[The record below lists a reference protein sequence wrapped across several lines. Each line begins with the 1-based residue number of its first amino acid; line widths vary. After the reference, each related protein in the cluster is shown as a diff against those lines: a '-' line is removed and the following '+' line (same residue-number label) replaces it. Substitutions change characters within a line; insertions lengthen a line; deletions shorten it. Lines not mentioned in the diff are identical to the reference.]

1 MGAGFS
7 VCPSILR
14 GVRLGIL
21 EGARNEKKNGGRV
34 ARGEVARD
42 DGLEHSRRVEEAQ
55 EEGVDPEE
63 ETQHGDR
70 PLRSRAD
77 AEVSEWKGS
86 RTRGLFSF
94 PREEVQIV
102 LEKPK
107 KRLGREPAFKADLEI
122 FLFGRVVFRAISRQ
136 HQTGPAST
144 IPYEI

>member
-1 MGAGFS
+1 M
-7 VCPSILR
+7 
-14 GVRLGIL
+14 
-21 EGARNEKKNGGRV
+21 KKNGGRV

-94 PREEVQIV
+94 PRKNVQKV
-102 LEKPK
+102 
-107 KRLGREPAFKADLEI
+107 FFFF
-122 FLFGRVVFRAISRQ
+122 FLKTGWVANRRSRRIWRYFCFVGSYSG
-136 HQTGPAST
+136 HFAPT
-144 IPYEI
+144 

>member
-1 MGAGFS
+1 M
-7 VCPSILR
+7 
-14 GVRLGIL
+14 
-21 EGARNEKKNGGRV
+21 KKNGGRV

-70 PLRSRAD
+70 PLRSRV
-77 AEVSEWKGS
+77 VSEWKGS

-94 PREEVQIV
+94 PRKNVQKV
-102 LEKPK
+102 SKNKSKPK

-136 HQTGPAST
+136 HETGPA
-144 IPYEI
+144 IEI

>member
-1 MGAGFS
+1 M
-7 VCPSILR
+7 
-14 GVRLGIL
+14 
-21 EGARNEKKNGGRV
+21 KKNGGRV

-94 PREEVQIV
+94 PRKNVQ
-102 LEKPK
+102 K
-107 KRLGREPAFKADLEI
+107 KSLKILV
-122 FLFGRVVFRAISRQ
+122 RVNRKRGWVANRRSRRIWRYFCFVGSYSG
-136 HQTGPAST
+136 HFAPT
-144 IPYEI
+144 